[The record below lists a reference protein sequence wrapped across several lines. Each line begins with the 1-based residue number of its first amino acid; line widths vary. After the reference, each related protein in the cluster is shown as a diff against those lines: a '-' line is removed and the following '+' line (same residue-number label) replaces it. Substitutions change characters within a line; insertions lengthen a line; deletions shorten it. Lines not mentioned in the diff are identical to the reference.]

1 MLRCNSQANLHDS
14 NRDDIFMVVGYKY
27 VYSEFKQ
34 LTIYGIYKTEF
45 RANQRIS
52 DLTGSQDEEN
62 FRRGRG
68 YCLWINK
75 MRMGDC
81 NRMPNAG
88 AFE

>member
-1 MLRCNSQANLHDS
+1 
-14 NRDDIFMVVGYKY
+14 MVVGYMSMH
-27 VYSEFKQ
+27 SEFKQ

-45 RANQRIS
+45 CANRRIS
-52 DLTGSQDEEN
+52 DLTGNSNREN
-62 FRRGRG
+62 FRRGNG

-88 AFE
+88 AFEW